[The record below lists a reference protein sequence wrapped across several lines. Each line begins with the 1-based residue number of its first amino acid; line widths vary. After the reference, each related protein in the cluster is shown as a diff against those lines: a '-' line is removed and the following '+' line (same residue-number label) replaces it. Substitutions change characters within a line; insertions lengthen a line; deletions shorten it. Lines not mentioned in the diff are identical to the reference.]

1 MNIDKEQIYKDLQE
15 LNELY
20 EDGVLTIKRMEA
32 YLDKIAHMAT
42 AKEAEL
48 REEKWWMRE
57 NKISQIC
64 R

>member
-20 EDGVLTIKRMEA
+20 EEGIVMLKTVGD
-32 YLDKIAHMAT
+32 YLDKIADMST

-48 REEKWWMRE
+48 RELRG
-57 NKISQIC
+57 
-64 R
+64 